1 MEDKTARAGDSTL
14 VPAVA
19 RASAILSELAAARG
33 LPMSIGELARRLQL
47 PKSSTA
53 NLCIALEAER
63 LLVRHDTGY
72 LLGRRLV
79 ELGGAYLETIDQVGE
94 FYRSC
99 RQQPTISR
107 MTARA
112 AVLDGLDVLYLAR
125 YDGAQP
131 IRMTANIGDRFPAHC
146 AATGKAL
153 LANIN
158 PALLQERLRNVDRLV
173 ALTPN
178 SLTDPVEL
186 LVELEAVR
194 RRGYSI
200 DDEEVTPG
208 VSCISIAVPS
218 ATPGGDS
225 FAISVTTNA
234 AVLGDETMRHR
245 LLVELRSVA
254 AALQN
259 PLVPEFIR
267 VPTD

>member
-1 MEDKTARAGDSTL
+1 MEDKASSRNGDPSL

-19 RASAILSELAAARG
+19 RASAILTELSAAHG
-33 LPMSIGELARRLQL
+33 VPMSIGELSRRLEL

-53 NLCIALEAER
+53 NLCLALEAER
-63 LLVRHDTGY
+63 LLVRHDAGY

-99 RQQPTISR
+99 REQPTISR

-153 LANIN
+153 LAEVS
-158 PALLQERLRNVDRLV
+158 PAVLQERLRNVDRLV
-173 ALTPN
+173 ALTPR
-178 SLTDPVEL
+178 SVTDPADL
-186 LVELEAVR
+186 LVELDTVR
-194 RRGYSI
+194 RRGYAT
-200 DDEEVTPG
+200 DEEEVTPG
-208 VSCISIAVPS
+208 VSCIAIAVPS
-218 ATPGGDS
+218 ATAGGDA
-225 FAISVTTNA
+225 FAISVTTA
-234 AVLGDETMRHR
+234 ASGLNTAMRER
-245 LLVELRSVA
+245 LLVELRAVA

-259 PLVPEFIR
+259 PLVPEFVR
-267 VPTD
+267 NPQP

>member
-1 MEDKTARAGDSTL
+1 MAETTSRTGDSSL

-19 RASAILSELAAARG
+19 RAGAILTELSAARG
-33 LPMSIGELARRLQL
+33 VPLSIGELARRLQL

-63 LLVRHDTGY
+63 LLVRHEAGY

-99 RQQPTISR
+99 REQPTISR

-153 LANIN
+153 LAGIN
-158 PALLQERLRNVDRLV
+158 PALLQERLRNVDRLI
-173 ALTPN
+173 ALTPR
-178 SLTDPVEL
+178 SVTDPAQL

-194 RRGYSI
+194 KRGYAT
-200 DDEEVTPG
+200 DEEEVTPG
-208 VSCISIAVPS
+208 VSCLAIAVPS
-218 ATPGGDS
+218 ATAGGDA
-225 FAISVTTNA
+225 FAISVTTTA
-234 AVLGDETMRHR
+234 AALDETMRRR
-245 LLVELRSVA
+245 LLTELRVVA

-259 PLVPEFIR
+259 PLVPDFVR
-267 VPTD
+267 RPNA